1 MSHEIKAAPPSEY
14 SEADAAFFKF
24 WYGHMLN
31 DLMQP
36 PLVGVPQSVARYI
49 WDAARKEPS

>member
-36 PLVGVPQSVARYI
+36 PLVGIPHSVARYI
-49 WDAARKEPS
+49 WDAALKEPS